1 MFGTALEN
9 KIKVGVVGVGVLG
22 RYHTK
27 IYSESKN
34 ADLVGVYD
42 LNPKCA
48 EAVAAEFHTKPFAT
62 IRELAEQCDALSVAV
77 PATGHH
83 AAAMELMGMNKHIL
97 MEKPIAVTV
106 AEAEE
111 MVKTAEEKNLVFAV
125 GHVERFN
132 PAMDY
137 LEKHHSKTLF
147 IEAHRLAKYPPPRP
161 GQHRRGTEVSVVLD
175 LMIHDL
181 DLVLTMVGAPVE
193 RIDAVGIP
201 VLSKTE
207 DIANVRIKFTN
218 GAVANVTASRM
229 SPEPMRKF
237 RVFQTDSYISMD
249 YANHCGKI
257 YRRGL
262 IGVSKKHIDLCE
274 TNALAGELEN
284 FIACV
289 AETRKNGG
297 HPVKPRVSGRDGLN
311 ALALAVRIT
320 DEISSYN
327 TKYGLYNLKKF

>member
-1 MFGTALEN
+1 MFGN
-9 KIKVGVVGVGVLG
+9 PSSKIKVGVVGVGVLG

-27 IYSESKN
+27 IYSESAN
-34 ADLVGVYD
+34 AELVGVYD
-42 LNPKCA
+42 VNPKAA
-48 EAVAAEFHTKPFAT
+48 EAVAKEFGTKAFAT
-62 IRELAEQCDALSVAV
+62 IRELAEQCEALSVAV

-83 AAAMELMGMNKHIL
+83 AAAMELMAMNKHIL
-97 MEKPIAVTV
+97 MEKPIAATV

-111 MVKTAEEKNLVFAV
+111 MVKVAEERGLVFGV

-137 LEKHHSKTLF
+137 LEKHHSNTLF
-147 IEAHRLAKYPPPRP
+147 IEAHRLAKYPPPP
-161 GQHRRGTEVSVVLD
+161 GLHRRGTEVSVVLD

-181 DLVLTMVGAPVE
+181 DLILTMVGAPVE

-207 DIANVRIKFTN
+207 DIANVRIKFAN

-229 SPEPMRKF
+229 SPDPMRKF

-249 YANHCGKI
+249 YASHSGKI

-262 IGVSKKHIDLCE
+262 IGVSKKQIDLCE
-274 TNALAGELEN
+274 KNALAAELEN

-289 AETRKNGG
+289 AATKANGG
-297 HPVKPRVSGRDGLN
+297 TVVKPRVSGQDGLN

-327 TKYGLYNLKKF
+327 NKYGLYKLRKP